1 MLQTLWALRTSSI
14 LLGSCCT
21 ILKASVIEIPSL
33 TRLINTLIKQHLHWL
48 LTNTPSWSWSTSG
61 LMLTVD
67 TGSSFTLDQHLDQPS
82 INTWLTLDCTQLT
95 LDGHSMDGHLDQHS
109 LDQNLID
116 TQLTLNWHSI
126 NSQLMVGS
134 VDWLNQQSV
143 ACLWKLVYCW
153 SNVDWVSI

>member
-1 MLQTLWALRTSSI
+1 MIVNAANSVSPQNIIYIIGIMLYYTKSFCDRDTLPHSIDRYTDQT
-14 LLGSCCT
+14 
-21 ILKASVIEIPSL
+21 
-33 TRLINTLIKQHLHWL
+33 
-48 LTNTPSWSWSTSG
+48 TSG

-67 TGSSFTLDQHLDQPS
+67 TGSSFTLDQHLDQQS

-95 LDGHSMDGHLDQHS
+95 LDGHSMAGHLDQHS

-116 TQLTLNWHSI
+116 TQLILNWHSI

-153 SNVDWVSI
+153 SSVDWVSI